1 MDDDEFTD
9 VEFDIDPGDEFIAE
23 HETAEPFMTAR
34 QRIEI
39 AREERL
45 LRSMLSDFDDWDYDG
60 INTFENFENSGSDY
74 ADQFSL

>member
-9 VEFDIDPGDEFIAE
+9 VEFDIESDDVFIDEPDNAV
-23 HETAEPFMTAR
+23 TFMTAR

-60 INTFENFENSGSDY
+60 ISHFDDFGRSGNDG
-74 ADQFSL
+74 AGQFPS